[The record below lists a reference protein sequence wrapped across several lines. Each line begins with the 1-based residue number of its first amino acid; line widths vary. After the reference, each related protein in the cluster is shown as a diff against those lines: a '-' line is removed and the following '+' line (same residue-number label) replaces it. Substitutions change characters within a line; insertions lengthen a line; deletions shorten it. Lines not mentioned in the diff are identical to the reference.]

1 MEPFAKGIPRLAVLA
16 TSIAILSLLPP
27 RALERGPDLCLWSHL
42 FHMARCPACGSTRAL
57 SALFHGQFGQ
67 ALAYNHNVLVTG
79 PVLLLLFISDLWK
92 LGLSI
97 RFAAIKHSP

>member
-16 TSIAILSLLPP
+16 AAIAILSLVPL
-27 RALERGPDLCLWSHL
+27 RVLERGPNLCLWSRL
-42 FHMARCPACGSTRAL
+42 FHLAHCPACGSTRAL
-57 SALFHGQFGQ
+57 AALFHGQIGR

-79 PVLLLLFISDLWK
+79 PLLLLLFISDLWK

-97 RFAAIKHSP
+97 RFAAI